1 LDIVLAFKGT
11 KGHHKSEMKTIK
23 LLPKNTPKGWCLNIP
38 AAISST
44 GKRQRQ
50 FYASRDKAEAAAKPL
65 REKLRH
71 GDAAV
76 TVMPKVEGEAARK
89 AIAALEK
96 HNLSALKI
104 MDAVDK
110 LIEEH
115 NVAAKSVTF
124 SAACQSY
131 VSERSK
137 KTASHLADF
146 GRLCRRFPDL
156 AAKLL
161 CEIDRATIK
170 RTLAPL
176 PASSRN
182 LALREIRAIFNHG
195 IMEEWCISNPAA
207 LIDFAEVDKPKVPT
221 LNAKQVRRLF
231 VAAIRL
237 HPDLVPLLA
246 VQIFAGVRPVESSKL
261 QWDDFDLEDNDK
273 VLTVRAEIAKTGN
286 ARHITMHP
294 QLVAWIEWHRGQGG
308 QTEGPL
314 VPARYNT
321 PRKLKTARKPK
332 LGRVS
337 TIPEPLR
344 DALQE
349 IRQRACIVP
358 WPQDG
363 PRHTFASAS
372 LGAEWRDIPG
382 VCADLGHNDM
392 KMLRKHYERA
402 MRRRPAERIFAVAP
416 PQRIKGAGKV
426 VAFRAA

>member
-1 LDIVLAFKGT
+1 
-11 KGHHKSEMKTIK
+11 MKTIK
-23 LLPKNTPKGWCLNIP
+23 LVPKNTTKGWCLNIP
-38 AAISST
+38 AAMSST

-65 REKLRH
+65 REKLRQ
-71 GDAAV
+71 GEAAV
-76 TVMPKVEGEAARK
+76 TVMPKIEGEAARK

-96 HNLSALKI
+96 HNLSAITI

-115 NVAAKSVTF
+115 NVAARSVTF
-124 SAACQSY
+124 EAACQSY
-131 VSERSK
+131 VAERRK
-137 KTASHLADF
+137 KTANHLADF
-146 GRLCRRFPDL
+146 GRLCRRFPDF
-156 AAKLL
+156 AAMLL
-161 CEIDRATIK
+161 CNIDRATVK
-170 RTLAPL
+170 KTLAPL

-182 LALREIRAIFNHG
+182 LALREIRAIFNFG

-221 LNAKQVRRLF
+221 LNAKQIRRLF

-246 VQIFAGVRPVESSKL
+246 VQTFAGVRPVESSKL
-261 QWDDFDLEDNDK
+261 NWDDIDLDDRDDIDPDEKEN
-273 VLTVRAEIAKTGN
+273 VLTVRAPIAKTGN
-286 ARHITMHP
+286 ARHINMHP
-294 QLVAWIEWHRGQGG
+294 QLVAWIEWHRDRGG
-308 QTEGPL
+308 RMEGPL

-321 PRKLKTARKPK
+321 PRNIKTPRKPK
-332 LGRVS
+332 LGRDS

-344 DALQE
+344 DALQQ
-349 IRQRACIVP
+349 IRQRAGIVP

-372 LGAEWRDIPG
+372 LAAKWRDIPG
-382 VCADLGHNDM
+382 ICADLGHSDM

-402 MRRRPAERIFAVAP
+402 MRRVPAERIFAVAP
-416 PQRIKGAGKV
+416 PRRVKGAGKV
-426 VAFRAA
+426 VPFRAA

>member
-1 LDIVLAFKGT
+1 
-11 KGHHKSEMKTIK
+11 MKTIK
-23 LLPKNTPKGWCLNIP
+23 LVPKNTPKGWCLNIP
-38 AAISST
+38 AAMSST

-65 REKLRH
+65 REKLRQ

-76 TVMPKVEGEAARK
+76 TVMPKIEGEAARR

-96 HNLSALKI
+96 HNLSAIKI

-124 SAACQSY
+124 EAACQSY
-131 VSERSK
+131 IAEHSK

-146 GRLCRRFPDL
+146 GRLCRRFPDF
-156 AAKLL
+156 AAVLL
-161 CEIDRATIK
+161 CRIDRDTIK
-170 RTLAPL
+170 RTLVDL
-176 PASSRN
+176 PDSSFN
-182 LALREIRAIFNHG
+182 LALREIRSIFSYG
-195 IMEEWCISNPAA
+195 MKEGWCLNNPAVTV
-207 LIDFAEVDKPKVPT
+207 DFRDTDKPEVPT
-221 LNAKQVRRLF
+221 LNAKEIRRLF
-231 VAAIRL
+231 TAAIRL

-261 QWDDFDLEDNDK
+261 NWDDIDLDPKEN
-273 VLTVRAEIAKTGN
+273 VLTVRAPIAKTGN
-286 ARHITMHP
+286 ARHINMHP
-294 QLVAWIEWHRGQGG
+294 QLVAWIEWHRDRGG
-308 QTEGPL
+308 RMEGPL
-314 VPARYNT
+314 VPARYST
-321 PRKLKTARKPK
+321 PRNIKTPRKPK
-332 LGRVS
+332 LGRDS

-344 DALQE
+344 DALQQ
-349 IRQRACIVP
+349 IRQRAGIVP

-372 LGAEWRDIPG
+372 LAAKWRDIPG
-382 VCADLGHNDM
+382 ICADLGHSDM

-402 MRRRPAERIFAVAP
+402 MRRVPAERIFAVAP
-416 PQRIKGAGKV
+416 PRRVKGAGKV